1 MGGFSPLHILILAIV
16 AILLL
21 GGGRFSNMM
30 GDVAKGVKNFKKGM
44 AEEDARDLN
53 APTTSVSPP
62 PLIEGRTAAD
72 IIAEHEA
79 KKAAATQPTGT
90 PTDGAA

>member
-1 MGGFSPLHILILAIV
+1 MGLSLPHILIFAVI

-44 AEEDARDLN
+44 AEDDGTPVTAKP
-53 APTTSVSPP
+53 A

-79 KKAAATQPTGT
+79 KKAA
-90 PTDGAA
+90 DAARDA

>member
-1 MGGFSPLHILILAIV
+1 MGGLSLVHWLVFGVV

-44 AEEDARDLN
+44 AEDDDVKPE
-53 APTTSVSPP
+53 PTRLET
-62 PLIEGRTAAD
+62 
-72 IIAEHEA
+72 
-79 KKAAATQPTGT
+79 KKAAEPAFDIEAERTREER
-90 PTDGAA
+90 